1 MDKKIIKKQPTKLNA
16 QNKTNLKTKEYI
28 CNKIKEASL

>member
-16 QNKTNLKTKEYI
+16 QNKTNLKTSTNTKVAQ
-28 CNKIKEASL
+28 KIKI